1 MARRVLLLT
10 TVGVLLGLAA
20 LPGVAVAGHA
30 WSVNGRAVHW
40 ASTTNPVRIDLGD
53 NLDDPVWK
61 DKLYIPTLVWSIY
74 PTGPGQLGLS
84 PFMRVAAQA
93 GGLASNEVEMHD
105 GFYGRNGWVGQAT
118 LNSIDSQGHIRD
130 ATVQLN
136 QSYSLSESQKQ
147 ATINHE
153 VGHTL
158 GLAHQEGTVM
168 CPILCGISNPVQH
181 DWDVVTYVNAHTDS
195 YDTPTLS
202 LQAPQEPGETTTD
215 RDGPRAL
222 VYVTRLRNGD
232 VRILVRDFISAEAA
246 TAAARR

>member
-30 WSVNGRAVHW
+30 WLVNGRAVHW
-40 ASTTNPVRIDLGD
+40 ASTTNPVQIDLGD
-53 NLDDPVWK
+53 NLDDPVW
-61 DKLYIPTLVWSIY
+61 DSQRYIPAWVWSI
-74 PTGPGQLGLS
+74 GVVGSGQLGLS
-84 PFMRVAAQA
+84 PYMRADTRA

-130 ATVQLN
+130 ATIQLN
-136 QSYSLSESQKQ
+136 QSYSLSDSQKQ

-158 GLAHQEGTVM
+158 GLAHQAGTVM
-168 CPILCGISNPVQH
+168 CPVLCGIVNPVQH
-181 DWDVVTYVNAHTDS
+181 DFETVTFINAHTDS

-202 LQAPQEPGETTTD
+202 LQAPQEPGETTKH
-215 RDGPRAL
+215 RDGPRAV

-232 VRILVRDFISAEAA
+232 LRVLVRDFISAEAA
-246 TAAARR
+246 TVAARR